1 MPLWDTASICTPVP
15 TLPWGG
21 DKGHVR
27 VLQAHSRSPWAGRGW
42 AGGQAGGS
50 YSGRKEAGEVDLPAV
65 PGSADHG
72 PLHALCHQ
80 GPLRVQLVLG

>member
-1 MPLWDTASICTPVP
+1 MPVWDTASICTPVP

-21 DKGHVR
+21 DKGSSRLIPRAPGGQR
-27 VLQAHSRSPWAGRGW
+27 VGRGR
-42 AGGQAGGS
+42 AGGS
-50 YSGRKEAGEVDLPAV
+50 YRGRKQAGEVDHPAV